1 MRFKLH
7 RVAPNSEG
15 WVRPSNGRLGQNGVG
30 DYVRKHGF
38 GHEDWNFNFDL
49 AANGQMLGYTAAK
62 NAGAD
67 VGQKFGLIL
76 ATYDAGGWRAAG
88 YYDQATLLSP
98 SQIVVHETAVEQM
111 AADVYQLA
119 ANNQTNTTYADMTF
133 AQILEVIRTEFIYF
147 RWSAATENV
156 HVFRQ
161 PLPIPKHIFNPGIQR
176 MTVSY
181 DLSEDEFRAISN
193 LGDAVQ
199 IPTSDEE
206 GIAEGERILK
216 VHKTSERNANLV
228 AQFKRQLTTFACVIC
243 GFDFGKRYGKLGAGY
258 IECHH
263 TKPVAEMKPG
273 DKTKLTDLCAV
284 CSNCHRM
291 IHRSTPM
298 LGVEQFRR
306 IIQS

>member
-1 MRFKLH
+1 
-7 RVAPNSEG
+7 
-15 WVRPSNGRLGQNGVG
+15 
-30 DYVRKHGF
+30 
-38 GHEDWNFNFDL
+38 
-49 AANGQMLGYTAAK
+49 
-62 NAGAD
+62 
-67 VGQKFGLIL
+67 
-76 ATYDAGGWRAAG
+76 
-88 YYDQATLLSP
+88 
-98 SQIVVHETAVEQM
+98 M

-119 ANNQTNTTYADMTF
+119 ANNQTTTSYADMTF
-133 AQILEVIRTEFIYF
+133 TQILEVIRTEFIYF
-147 RWSAATENV
+147 RWAVATDNV

-206 GIAEGERILK
+206 GIAEGERKLK
-216 VHKTSERNANLV
+216 VHTTSERNANLV

-243 GFDFGKRYGKLGAGY
+243 NFDFGKQYGKLGVGY

-291 IHRSTPM
+291 IHRSMPM
-298 LGVEQFRR
+298 MDNEQLRE
-306 IIQS
+306 IIWSGTVNDALLFET